1 MDTAKQTTI
10 TKGNIHTQTHRRA
23 TTTVGIL
30 YILAAVTA
38 IVGLTLYGPILNGPD
53 YLIQGAA
60 HKNQIL
66 LGAIMELLLVGSAI
80 GTAVGLFPF
89 LRKHN
94 ESLAL
99 WYLCFRFL
107 EAIIITIGIISVL
120 SLLTLSQTFVATAAP
135 NASAFQAA
143 GTLLIAMHA
152 WTFLLGPALMLGVS
166 TMTYSYLFYQSRL
179 VPRWLATLGMTG
191 AALIFLEAV
200 LVIFGV
206 ISQISAWGTLLA
218 LPVATYE
225 MTLAVWLIVKGFNP
239 SAITSESVKLNRTDI
254 PVRD

>member
-1 MDTAKQTTI
+1 MDIARQSTI
-10 TKGNIHTQTHRRA
+10 TKDVHIHAHRRA
-23 TTTVGIL
+23 TTTIGIL
-30 YILAAVTA
+30 YIVAAVTA
-38 IVGLTLYGPILNGPD
+38 VVGLILYGPILNGSD

-60 HKNQIL
+60 HKNQII

-80 GTAVGLFPF
+80 GIAVGLFPF
-89 LRKHN
+89 LRKYN
-94 ESLAL
+94 ESLSL

-120 SLLTLSQTFVATAAP
+120 SLLTLSQAFVATAAP

-143 GTLLIAMHA
+143 GTLLIAIHA

-179 VPRWLATLGMTG
+179 VPRWLAILGMTG
-191 AALIFLEAV
+191 ATLIFLEAV
-200 LVIFGV
+200 LTMFGV
-206 ISQISAWGTLLA
+206 ISQLSTWGALLA
-218 LPVATYE
+218 LPVAAYE

-239 SAITSESVKLNRTDI
+239 SAIASRSA
-254 PVRD
+254 